1 MTLESEKNK
10 DIDAIS
16 KSAYIIRHHQKS
28 GTTTD
33 FTMHITRYLFVG
45 LISLLLAAPVL
56 AQSFVVKDIRVEGL
70 QRISAGTVFNYLPVK
85 PGDVI
90 DSRSV
95 PQIIRSLYK
104 TGFFKDV
111 RLERAGDV
119 LNIVVR
125 ERPAIAQIEIT
136 GNKSIKTE
144 DLKKGLNDIGL
155 AEGRTFNR
163 SVLDK
168 IEQELRRQFF
178 NSGKYGVQLQTEV
191 TPLERNRVAVKI
203 KIQEGDTARI
213 LGINIIGNRTFDDET
228 LMNGFQSKV
237 GGWFAFFTKEDQYSR
252 QKLAGDLELIKSF
265 YLDRGYLNFAV
276 DSTQVTISPD
286 KKGIFI
292 AINVSEG
299 DIYTI
304 GDIKITGKLIV
315 DPEEYYP
322 LIHLR
327 RKEPFSRRKVVDST
341 DRITEKLSEMGYAF
355 ANVNHIPE
363 IDEENKTVSITYFM
377 DPGKRVYVRRIDVK
391 GNSRT
396 RDRVVRREMRQMEN
410 TWMSNSKLTLSRER
424 LRRLGF
430 FEDVTVETP
439 SVPGSTDM
447 TDVLVTVKEKPSG
460 SLAGGLGYSG
470 SQGVS
475 FSASIT
481 EDNFLGT
488 GKKVTLAANTSSYN
502 TRYQL
507 SYFNPYATINGISRG
522 FNLSYQKTDFNEL
535 NISDYRTDL
544 SEASVNYGVPISDF
558 NRIRV
563 KFAIQNT
570 DLTLGSLPPLEII
583 DFVLKE
589 GDSYLNYK
597 LTGSWSHD
605 SRDSAIFP
613 TVGTSQSL
621 SAALTIPGSD
631 LQFYKLSYRYRQY
644 IPLYRSFVFAGRAE
658 VGYGDSYGKTS
669 ALPFFEN
676 YYAGGEKSVRG
687 FKNNT
692 LGPLDSTGDPIG
704 GNIKLLGGLE
714 LYSPPPFGKLEST
727 VRMSVFLDAGN
738 VFQDRVEYDEIRY
751 SVGIGATWLSPM
763 GAMTL
768 SYGVP
773 LNEQKL
779 DRVENFQFSFGSIF

>member
-1 MTLESEKNK
+1 
-10 DIDAIS
+10 
-16 KSAYIIRHHQKS
+16 
-28 GTTTD
+28 
-33 FTMHITRYLFVG
+33 MHIARYFLVG
-45 LISLLLAAPVL
+45 LISLLLVTPVV
-56 AQSFVVKDIRVEGL
+56 ADSFVVKDIRVEGL

-90 DSRSV
+90 DERSA
-95 PQIIRSLYK
+95 PQIIRALYK

-111 RLERAGDV
+111 RLERDGQV
-119 LNIVVR
+119 LNVVVQ
-125 ERPAIAQIEIT
+125 ERPAIARIDIS
-136 GNKSIKTE
+136 GNKSIETE
-144 DLKKGLNDIGL
+144 DLKKGLKDIGL

-203 KIQEGDTARI
+203 KIQEGETARI
-213 LGINIIGNRTFDDET
+213 RGINVIGNKSFEDDE
-228 LMNGFQSKV
+228 LMDGFQSRV
-237 GGWFAFFTKEDQYSR
+237 GGWLAWFTKEDQYSR
-252 QKLAGDLELIKSF
+252 EKLAGDLELIKSF
-265 YLDRGYLNFAV
+265 YLDRGYLNFSV

-299 DIYTI
+299 DIYSI

-315 DPEEYYP
+315 DAEEYFP
-322 LIHLR
+322 LIHLSR
-327 RKEPFSRRKVVDST
+327 GEAFSRRKVVDST

-377 DPGKRVYVRRIDVK
+377 DPGKRVYVRRIAIK
-391 GNSRT
+391 GNART
-396 RDRVVRREMRQMEN
+396 RDRVIRREMRQMEN
-410 TWMSNSKLTLSRER
+410 TWMSNSKLMLSRER

-470 SQGVS
+470 SQGIS
-475 FSASIT
+475 FTASIT

-488 GKKVTLAANTSSYN
+488 GKKVTLAANTSKYN

-522 FNLSYQKTDFNEL
+522 FNLSYQQTDFNEL
-535 NISDYRTDL
+535 NIANYRTDT
-544 SEASVNYGVPISDF
+544 SEASVNYGVPLSNF

-563 KFAIQNT
+563 KFAIQNI
-570 DLTLGSLPPLEII
+570 DLKLGGGPPLEII
-583 DFVLKE
+583 DFVEQE
-589 GDSYLNYK
+589 GDSYLNFK
-597 LTGSWSHD
+597 LTGSWNHD

-613 TVGTSQSL
+613 TAGTSQSF
-621 SAALTIPGSD
+621 STAVTVPGSG

-644 IPLYRSFVFAGRAE
+644 VPLYKRFVFSAKAD
-658 VGYGDSYGKTS
+658 VGYGGSYGDTHI
-669 ALPFFEN
+669 LPFFEN
-676 YYAGGEKSVRG
+676 YFGGGEKTVRG

-692 LGPLDSTGDPIG
+692 LGPRDSTGDPIG
-704 GNIKLLGGLE
+704 GNVKVMGGLE
-714 LYSPPPFGKLEST
+714 LFSPPPFAKLDST
-727 VRMSVFLDAGN
+727 VRMSVFFDAGN
-738 VFQDRVEYDEIRY
+738 VFQDRVEFDEIRY
-751 SVGIGATWLSPM
+751 SAGIGVTWLSPM

-773 LNEQKL
+773 LN
-779 DRVENFQFSFGSIF
+779 DTSYDDVENFQFSFGSIF

>member
-1 MTLESEKNK
+1 MDL
-10 DIDAIS
+10 DAIS
-16 KSAYIIRHHQKS
+16 RSAYIIRHHQNKW
-28 GTTTD
+28 D
-33 FTMHITRYLFVG
+33 NHRITMCITRCFLVG
-45 LISLLLAAPVL
+45 LISLLLTAPAVADSYL
-56 AQSFVVKDIRVEGL
+56 VKDIRVEGL
-70 QRISAGTVFNYLPVK
+70 QRISAGTVFNYLPIK

-90 DSRSV
+90 DEHNA
-95 PQIIRSLYK
+95 PQIIRALYK

-111 RLERAGDV
+111 RLERTGDI
-119 LNIVVR
+119 LNIIVQ
-125 ERPAIAQIEIT
+125 ERPAIAQIDIS

-144 DLKKGLNDIGL
+144 DLQKGLADIGL

-178 NSGKYGVQLQTEV
+178 NSGKYGVQLDTEV
-191 TPLERNRVAVKI
+191 TPLERNRVAIKI
-203 KIQEGDTARI
+203 KIREGETARI
-213 LGINIIGNRTFDDET
+213 RGINIIGNKAFDDET
-228 LMNGFQSKV
+228 LMTGFQSTV
-237 GGWFAFFTKEDQYSR
+237 GGWFSWFTKEDQYSR
-252 QKLAGDLELIKSF
+252 QKLAGDLELIKSY
-265 YLDRGYLNFAV
+265 YLDRGYLNFNV

-292 AINVSEG
+292 TINVDEG
-299 DIYTI
+299 DIYSI
-304 GDIKITGKLIV
+304 SDVKITGKLIV
-315 DPEEYYP
+315 DAEEYFP

-327 RKEPFSRRKVVDST
+327 RGEPFSRRKVVDST

-363 IDEENKTVSITYFM
+363 IDAENKTVAITYFM

-396 RDRVVRREMRQMEN
+396 RDRVVRRELRQMEN
-410 TWMSNSKLTLSRER
+410 TWMSNTKLTLSRER

-430 FEDVTVETP
+430 FEDVTIETP
-439 SVPGSTDM
+439 SVPGTTDL

-488 GKKVTLAANTSSYN
+488 GKKVTLAANASSYN
-502 TRYQL
+502 TKYQL

-535 NISDYRTDL
+535 NVSDYQTDI
-544 SEASVNYGVPISDF
+544 SEASVNYGVPLSDF

-563 KFAIQNT
+563 KFAIENI
-570 DLTLGSLPPLEII
+570 DLKLGGLPPLEII
-583 DFVLKE
+583 DFVQQE
-589 GDSYLNYK
+589 GDSYLDFK

-613 TVGTSQSL
+613 TIGTSQSFSTVATL
-621 SAALTIPGSD
+621 PGSD

-644 IPLYRSFVFAGRAE
+644 VPLYRRFVFAGRAD
-658 VGYGDSYGKTS
+658 VGYGDSYGKTHI
-669 ALPFFEN
+669 LPFFEN
-676 YYAGGEKSVRG
+676 YFAGGEKTVRG

-692 LGPLDSTGDPIG
+692 LGPRDSTGDPIG
-704 GNIKLLGGLE
+704 GNIKLVGGLE
-714 LYSPPPFGKLEST
+714 LYSPPPFAQLDST

-738 VFQDRVEYDEIRY
+738 VFQDRVELDEVRY

-773 LNEQKL
+773 LNDKSY
-779 DRVENFQFSFGSIF
+779 DDVENFQFSFGSIF

>member
-1 MTLESEKNK
+1 
-10 DIDAIS
+10 
-16 KSAYIIRHHQKS
+16 
-28 GTTTD
+28 
-33 FTMHITRYLFVG
+33 MHITRYFIAGLFS
-45 LISLLLAAPVL
+45 LILAMPAV
-56 AQSFVVKDIRVEGL
+56 ADSFVAKDIRVEGL

-90 DSRSV
+90 DAQTA
-95 PQIIRSLYK
+95 PKIIRALYK

-111 RLERAGDV
+111 RLERDGEV

-125 ERPAIAQIEIT
+125 ERPAIAQIDIS

-144 DLKKGLNDIGL
+144 DLQKGLADIGL

-191 TPLERNRVAVKI
+191 IPLERNRVAVKI

-213 LGINIIGNRTFDDET
+213 RGINIIGNKSFDDET
-228 LMNGFQSKV
+228 LMSGFQSKV
-237 GGWFAFFTKEDQYSR
+237 GGWFAWFTKEDQYSR
-252 QKLAGDLELIKSF
+252 QKLAGDLELIKSY
-265 YLDRGYLNFAV
+265 YLDRGHLNFSV
-276 DSTQVTISPD
+276 KSTQVTISPD

-292 AINVSEG
+292 TINVDEG
-299 DIYTI
+299 EVYSI
-304 GDIKITGKLIV
+304 GDVKITGKLIV
-315 DPEEYYP
+315 DAEEYFP

-327 RKEPFSRRKVVDST
+327 RGEPFSRRKVVDST

-396 RDRVVRREMRQMEN
+396 RDRVIRREMRQMEN
-410 TWMSNSKLTLSRER
+410 TWMSNTKLTLSRER

-430 FEDVTVETP
+430 FEDVTIETP
-439 SVPGSTDM
+439 SVPGVTDM

-488 GKKVTLAANTSSYN
+488 GKKVTLAANTSKYN

-507 SYFNPYATINGISRG
+507 SYFNPYATIDGISRG
-522 FNLSYQKTDFNEL
+522 FNLSYQETDFDEL
-535 NISDYRTDL
+535 NISDYQTDV

-558 NRIRV
+558 NRIRM
-563 KFAIQNT
+563 KFAIENI
-570 DLTLGSLPPLEII
+570 DLKLGALPPLEII
-583 DFVLKE
+583 DFVRQE
-589 GDSYLNYK
+589 GDSYLNFK

-613 TVGTSQSL
+613 TIGTSQSF
-621 SAALTIPGSD
+621 SGVATIPGSD
-631 LQFYKLSYRYRQY
+631 LQFYKLNYRYRQY
-644 IPLYRSFVFAGRAE
+644 IPLYRRFVFAGRAN
-658 VGYGDSYGKTS
+658 VGYGDSYGSTS
-669 ALPFFEN
+669 TLPFFEN
-676 YYAGGEKSVRG
+676 YFAGGEKTVRG

-692 LGPLDSTGDPIG
+692 LGPRDSTGDPLG
-704 GNIKLLGGLE
+704 GNIKLTGGLE
-714 LYSPPPFGKLEST
+714 LYSPPPFEQLEST

-738 VFQDRVEYDEIRY
+738 VFQDRVEFDEIRY

-773 LNEQKL
+773 LNDKSY
-779 DRVENFQFSFGSIF
+779 DDVENFQFSFGSIF

>member
-1 MTLESEKNK
+1 M
-10 DIDAIS
+10 
-16 KSAYIIRHHQKS
+16 R
-28 GTTTD
+28 
-33 FTMHITRYLFVG
+33 ITQYFMVG
-45 LISLLLAAPVL
+45 LISLILAMPV
-56 AQSFVVKDIRVEGL
+56 AADAFVVKDIRVEGL
-70 QRISAGTVFNYLPVK
+70 QRISAGTVFNYLPLK
-85 PGDVI
+85 PGDTI
-90 DSRSV
+90 DSQTA
-95 PQIIRSLYK
+95 PKIIRALYK

-111 RLERAGDV
+111 RLERDGQV
-119 LNIVVR
+119 LNVVVR
-125 ERPAIAQIEIT
+125 ERPAIAQIDIS

-144 DLKKGLNDIGL
+144 DLQKGLADIGL

-203 KIQEGDTARI
+203 KIQEGETARI
-213 LGINIIGNRTFDDET
+213 RGINIIGNKSFDDDQ
-228 LMNGFQSKV
+228 LMTGFQSSV
-237 GGWFAFFTKEDQYSR
+237 GGWFAWFTKEDQYSR
-252 QKLAGDLELIKSF
+252 QKLAGDLELIKSY
-265 YLDRGYLNFAV
+265 YLDRGHLNFNV
-276 DSTQVTISPD
+276 ESTQVTISPD

-292 AINVSEG
+292 TINVDEG
-299 DIYTI
+299 EVYAI
-304 GDIKITGKLIV
+304 GDVNITGELIV
-315 DPEEYYP
+315 DAEEYFP

-327 RKEPFSRRKVVDST
+327 RGEPFSRRKVVDST
-341 DRITEKLSEMGYAF
+341 DRITDKLSEMGYAF

-363 IDEENKTVSITYFM
+363 IDEENQTVAITYFL
-377 DPGKRVYVRRIDVK
+377 DPGKRVYVRRIEVK

-396 RDRVVRREMRQMEN
+396 RDRVIRREMRQLEN

-439 SVPGSTDM
+439 SVPGVTDM

-488 GKKVTLAANTSSYN
+488 GKKVTLAANTSKYN

-507 SYFNPYATINGISRG
+507 SYFNPYATIDGISRG
-522 FNLSYQKTDFNEL
+522 FNLSYQETDFDEL
-535 NISDYRTDL
+535 NISDYQTDV

-558 NRIRV
+558 NRIRM
-563 KFAIQNT
+563 KFAIENI
-570 DLTLGSLPPLEII
+570 DLKLGALPPLEII
-583 DFVLKE
+583 DFVEQE
-589 GDSYLNYK
+589 GDSYLNFK

-613 TVGTSQSL
+613 TIGTTQSF
-621 SAALTIPGSD
+621 STTVTIPGSD
-631 LQFYKLSYRYRQY
+631 LQFYKLNYRYRHY
-644 IPLYRSFVFAGRAE
+644 LPLYRRFVFAGRAN
-658 VGYGDSYGKTS
+658 VGYGDSYGKTHT
-669 ALPFFEN
+669 LPFFEN
-676 YYAGGEKSVRG
+676 YFAGGEKTVRG

-692 LGPLDSTGDPIG
+692 LGPRDSTGDPLG
-704 GNIKLLGGLE
+704 GNIKLAGGLE
-714 LYSPPPFGKLEST
+714 LYSPPPFGQLEST

-738 VFQDRVEYDEIRY
+738 VFQDRVEFDDVRY

-773 LNEQKL
+773 LNDKSY
-779 DRVENFQFSFGSIF
+779 DDIENFQFSFGSIF

>member
-1 MTLESEKNK
+1 MR
-10 DIDAIS
+10 IAR
-16 KSAYIIRHHQKS
+16 YIFAS
-28 GTTTD
+28 
-33 FTMHITRYLFVG
+33 LFA
-45 LISLLLAAPVL
+45 LMLAMPVV
-56 AQSFVVKDIRVEGL
+56 ADSFVVKDIRVEGL

-85 PGDVI
+85 PGDTI
-90 DSRSV
+90 DAKTA
-95 PQIIRSLYK
+95 PAIIRALYK

-111 RLERAGDV
+111 RLERDGQV
-119 LNIVVR
+119 LNIIVQ
-125 ERPAIAQIEIT
+125 ERPAIAQIDIT

-144 DLKKGLNDIGL
+144 DLEKGLADIGL

-191 TPLERNRVAVKI
+191 IPLERNRVAVKI
-203 KIQEGDTARI
+203 KIREGDTARI
-213 LGINIIGNRTFDDET
+213 RGINIIGNKTFSDEELET
-228 LMNGFQSKV
+228 GFQSKV
-237 GGWFAFFTKEDQYSR
+237 GGWFAWFTKEDQYSR
-252 QKLAGDLELIKSF
+252 QKLAGDLELLKSF
-265 YLDRGYLNFAV
+265 YLDRGYLNFRV

-292 AINVSEG
+292 TINVNEG

-304 GDIKITGKLIV
+304 GDVKITGKLIV
-315 DPEEYYP
+315 DPEEYFP

-327 RKEPFSRRKVVDST
+327 RGEPFSRRKVVDST
-341 DRITEKLSEMGYAF
+341 DRITDKLSEMGYAF

-363 IDEENKTVSITYFM
+363 IDEEKKTVSITYFM

-391 GNSRT
+391 GNTRT

-430 FEDVTVETP
+430 FEDVTIETP
-439 SVPGSTDM
+439 SVPGSTDL

-470 SQGVS
+470 SQGIS

-507 SYFNPYATINGISRG
+507 SYFNPYATINGVSRG
-522 FNLSYQKTDFNEL
+522 FNLSYQKTDYNEL
-535 NISDYRTDL
+535 NISDYLTDT
-544 SEASVNYGVPISDF
+544 SEASVNYGVPLSDF
-558 NRIRV
+558 NRLRM
-563 KFAIQNT
+563 KFAIENI
-570 DLTLGSLPPLEII
+570 DLTLGALPPLEII
-583 DFVLKE
+583 DFVNRE
-589 GDSYLNYK
+589 GDNYLNFK

-613 TVGTSQSL
+613 TVGTSQSF
-621 SAALTIPGSD
+621 STTVTIPGSD

-644 IPLYRSFVFAGRAE
+644 VPLYRRFVFAGRAIL
-658 VGYGDSYGKTS
+658 GYGDSYGKTHM
-669 ALPFFEN
+669 LPFFEN
-676 YYAGGEKSVRG
+676 YFAGGEKTVRG

-692 LGPLDSTGDPIG
+692 LGPRDSTGDPLG
-704 GNIKLLGGLE
+704 GNIKLVGGLE
-714 LYSPPPFGKLEST
+714 LYSPPPFAQLDST

-738 VFQDRVEYDEIRY
+738 VFQDRVELDEIRY

-773 LNEQKL
+773 LNDKSY
-779 DRVENFQFSFGSIF
+779 DDVENFQFSFGSVF